1 MPEYLLDA
9 CALIALLNDEK
20 GADIVSGLLDLP
32 CRIIETLHF
41 DIIREA
47 ARIKAVNK
55 MSFADT
61 LLVATAH
68 CTGATVVT
76 CDHLELE
83 PIEQLNRVNFL
94 WIRP

>member
-9 CALIALLNDEK
+9 CALIK
-20 GADIVSGLLDLP
+20 
-32 CRIIETLHF
+32 
-41 DIIREA
+41 A
-47 ARIKAVNK
+47 ANK
-55 MSFADT
+55 MSFADA

-68 CTGATVVT
+68 CTNATVVT

-83 PIEQLNRVNFL
+83 PIEQLNRVKFL